1 MGRQVFSIAVV
12 LVSALTGA
20 ASEGVWVDREALLM
34 GTRLR
39 AEVEAPAEAEAQRVI
54 DRLFEA
60 VTALE
65 LNWTTGQS
73 GSELAGLRSA
83 ELGMPVSLS
92 EGTFD
97 LLAQAW
103 SLAERTDGAF
113 EPTVGPLIDAW
124 KSEEDGVSP
133 GAVALDRARAS
144 VGRRCFDLSPAART
158 ISRYCPDAWID
169 GGGFGK
175 GAALAAIEEILDEER
190 IERARIDFGG
200 HLLVRGSDPAIPR
213 TAEIADPR
221 DRDRAA
227 YEFLQED
234 GSTAT
239 SSQSG
244 RGSEIDGVFDSRVVD
259 PRSGVPVEAWGS
271 VTVRSEDPVEADA
284 MATALFVMGPRDG
297 IRWLAAR
304 PDVEAV
310 LLVVSGDSVTA
321 CGTERLLE
329 ILTPVASG
337 AVRSSA
343 PLISETLRSC
353 P

>member
-1 MGRQVFSIAVV
+1 MGRQVFSIVVV

-60 VTALE
+60 VAALE
-65 LNWTTGQS
+65 LNWTSGQS
-73 GSELAGLRSA
+73 GSELSDLRSA
-83 ELGMPVSLS
+83 ELGIPVSLS
-92 EGTFD
+92 EGTFE

-113 EPTVGPLIDAW
+113 EPTVGPLLDAW
-124 KSEEDGVSP
+124 RGQEGDVSP
-133 GAVALDRARAS
+133 GAAAIDRALAS
-144 VGRRCFDLSPAART
+144 VGRRCFDLSSVART

-190 IERARIDFGG
+190 IERARIRFGD

-213 TAEIADPR
+213 TVAIADPR

-227 YEFLQED
+227 FALPEVD
-234 GSTAT
+234 GSVAT

-244 RGSEIDGVFDSRVVD
+244 SGREFGGVFEGRVVD
-259 PRSGVPVEAWGS
+259 PRSGSRVEAWGS

-310 LLVVSGDSVTA
+310 LLVVSEDSVTA

-329 ILTPVASG
+329 ILTPVAPG
-337 AVRSSA
+337 AIRSTA